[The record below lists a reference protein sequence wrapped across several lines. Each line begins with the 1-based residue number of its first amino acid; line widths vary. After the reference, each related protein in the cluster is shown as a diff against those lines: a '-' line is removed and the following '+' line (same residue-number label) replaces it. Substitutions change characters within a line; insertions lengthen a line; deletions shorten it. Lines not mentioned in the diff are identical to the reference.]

1 MADFLTVGALL
12 TYGGASAAVAAL
24 TEVFKPLVRK
34 LPFALSMRTV
44 SYFTALAVLSAA
56 AFFSGCRDWAD
67 YALCAVNAALV
78 SLSSNGGYDL
88 VSKLT
93 EEADTEDNDDNN
105 T

>member
-1 MADFLTVGALL
+1 MADFLTFGALL

-24 TEVFKPLVRK
+24 TEVLKPLVRR
-34 LPFALSMRTV
+34 LPFHVSMRTV
-44 SYFTALAVLSAA
+44 SYLTALIILCAA
-56 AFFSGCRDWAD
+56 AFFSGSRDGGD
-67 YALCAVNAALV
+67 YVLCTVNAALV

-88 VSKLT
+88 IAHLT